1 MKTIDEKTIEEVAVI
16 VEEMTEESEIAEE
29 IGLGEMMISVAAITV
44 EVTMTDDRRTIVAV
58 ERIEETRKVLTRI
71 MTGHAPSAI
80 MPIFHSELNV
90 IDVELPK
97 GEVGKEIV
105 VGRVMIDGR
114 VTVEKHLNLVL
125 VIGFVRNVENQTS
138 LKEMNASVVVNL
150 RGLEDQNLVATLEN

>member
-44 EVTMTDDRRTIVAV
+44 EVTMTDDKGTIVAV
-58 ERIEETRKVLTRI
+58 ERIEETTKVLTRI

-80 MPIFHSELNV
+80 MSIFHSELNA
-90 IDVELPK
+90 IDVALRKE
-97 GEVGKEIV
+97 EVDKEVV
-105 VGRVMIDGR
+105 VGRVTKEGPAI
-114 VTVEKHLNLVL
+114 VEKRLNLVQA
-125 VIGFVRNVENQTS
+125 IGIVLNVENQTS

-150 RGLEDQNLVATLEN
+150 RGLEDQNLVDTLEN